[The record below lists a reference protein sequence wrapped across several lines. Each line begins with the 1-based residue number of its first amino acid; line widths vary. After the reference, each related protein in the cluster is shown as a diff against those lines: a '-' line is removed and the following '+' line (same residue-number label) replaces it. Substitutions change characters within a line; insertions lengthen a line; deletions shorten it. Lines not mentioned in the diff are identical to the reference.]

1 MLELN
6 YQLKTSYKVR
16 YKKKAVKFIKLNK
29 KIGLKFH
36 KVFSEI
42 AENYE
47 KVDLYDI
54 KKMKGLEEVKRL
66 RIGKYR
72 AIFTVE
78 NNILIIE
85 VLDIDSR
92 GGIYK

>member
-1 MLELN
+1 M
-6 YQLKTSYKVR
+6 KISYKVK
-16 YKKKAVKFIKLNK
+16 YKKKAIKFIQSNK

-42 AENYE
+42 AQDTDNI
-47 KVDLYDI
+47 DLYDI
-54 KKMKGLEEVKRL
+54 KKMKGLENTKRL

-72 AIFTVE
+72 AIFTIE
-78 NNILIIE
+78 NNILTIE
-85 VLDIDSR
+85 VLDINSR

>member
-1 MLELN
+1 
-6 YQLKTSYKVR
+6 LKLFYKVK
-16 YKKKAVKFIKLNK
+16 YKKKAIKFIQSNK

-42 AENYE
+42 AEDKTNI
-47 KVDLYDI
+47 DLYDVKNI
-54 KKMKGLEEVKRL
+54 KGFDQVKRL

-72 AIFTVE
+72 AIFTIE
-78 NNILIIE
+78 NDILIIQ